1 MQKPNRG
8 KEKVKMIKKY
18 FQKHFQFDSI
28 FSGPPTLEE
37 QAFIAKRKRK
47 KGFLI
52 FLQFLRF
59 LPIACT
65 AAFGVSF
72 FWDFGTDDQ
81 LIVFGQVLEL
91 NAIIRM
97 VSVSGLIGFG
107 TNWVAVKMLFKPVF
121 RRPIWGQGLI
131 PAHKERI
138 VWQMAGGI
146 HKHILNEELI
156 RERIHESGLIQKINQ
171 ILIRGVENLLDDEE
185 FSREIKAVTYTY
197 VKRSLAKPETRERF
211 ASIIDEKLD
220 ENLRGGISGF
230 VFQAYKKL
238 NRKEYQAVIDN
249 ILNRVPGT
257 VVNVIEEV
265 EDERET
271 IAEAIRSREKDLEM
285 FILKLVL
292 DVLDR
297 IDIRTLLSK
306 QMAHFDE
313 AKLENLIWS
322 ATNEQLLY
330 IEYLGTL
337 LGIFGGLLI
346 WQPVVMGILFV
357 ALFVVLFLLD
367 ITLHQLKKNNIGSR
381 KA

>member
-1 MQKPNRG
+1 MK
-8 KEKVKMIKKY
+8 IKKY
-18 FQKHFQFDSI
+18 IQKHFQFGAV
-28 FSGPPTLEE
+28 FGGPPTPE
-37 QAFIAKRKRK
+37 QEVFIAKRRRKR
-47 KGFLI
+47 GFFI
-52 FLQFLRF
+52 FLQFLKF
-59 LPIACT
+59 LPIACGL
-65 AAFGVSF
+65 AFAVSF
-72 FWDFGTDDQ
+72 FWDFDKTDY
-81 LIVFGQVLEL
+81 ITVFGYEL
-91 NAIIRM
+91 TLDAIIRM

-156 RERIHESGLIQKINQ
+156 RDRIHESSLIPKIIQ
-171 ILIRGVENLLDDEE
+171 ILVRGVENLLDDEE
-185 FSREIKAVTYTY
+185 FSREIKAMAYTY
-197 VKRSLAKPETRERF
+197 VKHSLAKPETRERF

-220 ENLRGGISGF
+220 ENLQGGLKGF
-230 VFQAYKKL
+230 VFKAYKKL
-238 NRKEYQAVIDN
+238 NRREYEAVIDN
-249 ILNRVPGT
+249 ILDKVPGT
-257 VVNVIEEV
+257 VVNVIEEL
-265 EDERET
+265 EDEREP
-271 IAEAIRSREKDLEM
+271 IREAIRQREKDLEQ
-285 FILKLVL
+285 FLLKLVV

-297 IDIRTLLSK
+297 IDIRTLLSN

-313 AKLENLIWS
+313 AKLEALIWN

-346 WQPVVMGILFV
+346 WQPLVMGVGFAGIFI
-357 ALFVVLFLLD
+357 FLFLLD
-367 ITLHQLKKNNIGSR
+367 IVLHHLKKDNIGSR

>member
-1 MQKPNRG
+1 M
-8 KEKVKMIKKY
+8 EIKKY
-18 FQKHFQFDSI
+18 IQKHFQFDSV
-28 FSGPPTLEE
+28 FGGPPTAEE
-37 QAFIAKRKRK
+37 QAFTAKRKRK
-47 KGFLI
+47 KGFFI
-52 FLQFLRF
+52 FLQLLKM
-59 LPIACT
+59 LPILSAL
-65 AAFGVSF
+65 AFGVSF
-72 FWDFGTDDQ
+72 FWDFGKDDN
-81 LIVFGQVLEL
+81 LLVMGQVLEL
-91 NAIIRM
+91 NTLIRM

-107 TNWVAVKMLFKPVF
+107 TNWVAVKMLFKPVY

-156 RERIHESGLIQKINQ
+156 RERITSSGLIPKINQ

-185 FSREIKAVTYTY
+185 FSREIKAVAY
-197 VKRSLAKPETRERF
+197 VYIKRSLAKPETRERF
-211 ASIIDEKLD
+211 TSIIDEKLD
-220 ENLRGGISGF
+220 ENIKGGISGF

-238 NRKEYQAVIDN
+238 NRKEYQAVLDN

-265 EDERET
+265 EGEREN
-271 IAEAIRSREKDLEM
+271 IAEAIRAREKDLEN
-285 FILKLVL
+285 FILRLVL

-346 WQPVVMGILFV
+346 WQPIVMGILFV
-357 ALFVVLFLLD
+357 GTFVVLFLLD
-367 ITLHQLKKNNIGSR
+367 ILLYNLKKNHLGSR

>member
-1 MQKPNRG
+1 Q
-8 KEKVKMIKKY
+8 KY
-18 FQKHFQFDSI
+18 FKKHFQFDSI
-28 FSGPPTLEE
+28 FKAPPTAEE

-47 KGFLI
+47 AGFFI
-52 FLQFLRF
+52 FLQFLRM
-59 LPIACT
+59 LPITCGI
-65 AAFGVSF
+65 AFGICF
-72 FWDFGTDDQ
+72 FWDFGNEDQ
-81 LIVFGQVLEL
+81 IELFGQVLEM
-91 NAIIRM
+91 NAFIRM
-97 VSVSGLIGFG
+97 ISVSGLIGFG

-121 RRPIWGQGLI
+121 KRPIWGQGLI

-156 RERIHESGLIQKINQ
+156 RDRINESGLIPKINQ

-185 FSREIKAVTYTY
+185 FSREVKAIAYTY
-197 VKRSLAKPETRERF
+197 VKKSLAKPETRERF
-211 ASIIDEKLD
+211 AGIIDEKLD
-220 ENLRGGISGF
+220 ENLKGGLSGF

-238 NRKEYQAVIDN
+238 NRREYQAVIDN

-265 EDERET
+265 EDEREA
-271 IAEAIRSREKDLEM
+271 IAEAIRSREKDVEV
-285 FILKLVL
+285 FILRVVL

-313 AKLENLIWS
+313 AKLEQLIWS

-346 WQPVVMGILFV
+346 WQPIAMGIVFV
-357 ALFVVLFLLD
+357 GTFILLFLLD
-367 ITLHQLKKNNIGSR
+367 IILHHFKKDNIGSR

>member
-1 MQKPNRG
+1 
-8 KEKVKMIKKY
+8 MIKKY
-18 FQKHFQFDSI
+18 LKRHFKFEAV
-28 FSGPPTLEE
+28 FGTAPTEE
-37 QAFIAKRKRK
+37 EKEFVAKRRRKR
-47 KGFLI
+47 GFFI
-52 FLQFLRF
+52 FLQILKF
-59 LPIACT
+59 LPWICV

-72 FWDFGTDDQ
+72 FWDFGPDDK
-81 LIVFGQVLEL
+81 LEIAGQTLTLE
-91 NAIIRM
+91 AFIRM

-107 TNWVAVKMLFKPVF
+107 TNWVAVKMLFKPVI

-138 VWQMAGGI
+138 VWQLAGGI
-146 HKHILNEELI
+146 HKHILNEDLI
-156 RERIHESGLIQKINQ
+156 RERITESGLIQRINQ

-185 FSREIKAVTYTY
+185 FIREVKAIAYLQ
-197 VKRSLAKPETRERF
+197 VKRTLSKAETRERF
-211 ASIIDEKLD
+211 AGIINEKLD
-220 ENLRGGISGF
+220 ENLNKGLSGF

-238 NRKEYQAVIDN
+238 NRREYEAVLNN
-249 ILNRVPGT
+249 ILNRVPGS
-257 VVNVIEEV
+257 VVDVIEEV
-265 EDERET
+265 EDKRVE
-271 IAEAIRSREKDLEM
+271 IAEGIRAREQDMERFL
-285 FILKLVL
+285 LKLVL

-313 AKLENLIWS
+313 ARLERMIWS

-346 WQPVVMGILFV
+346 WQPVVMGAAFGGI
-357 ALFVVLFLLD
+357 FVVLFLLD
-367 ITLHQLKKNNIGSR
+367 QLLFILKKDNIGGR